1 MVFVSTA
8 RGVARAGR
16 LRLRTQL
23 LLLQVLIV
31 LATVSV
37 VGAASVYV
45 QQQRIRE
52 SSQEQMIGVARS
64 VASLPTIVE
73 AMDDPDPARTIQPIA
88 ELIRKASGVTY
99 VVVTDDRGFRYSH
112 PNPELIG
119 EMVTTDPTPL
129 ESGQMYTGTQT
140 GSLGKSWRVK
150 LPIVDDDG
158 TVIGMASVGILESEL
173 RADLIDD
180 VWWLLAFVLGATVLG
195 TLLAVLV
202 SRLVWRRIHRV
213 EPEEIAALLETR
225 DAMLH
230 GIGEGIVAMDQQGR
244 IALLNDEA
252 QRLLGVDG
260 GVVGQPA
267 AEVLDVTLLNH
278 LESRSDDDNLVLAGE
293 RVLLALRRPAKVDGH
308 EVGTVIILRDRTEL
322 RETLRTLEG
331 ARDVAQALRVQR
343 HEFSNRLHVISGLLE
358 LGKVD
363 DAVRFI
369 NRDTAGTVGQAPAAP
384 GIEDPEIQALLQQKA
399 QIGAERGI
407 RLVVDPTS
415 RHSFDGT
422 SDVLTV
428 VGNLIDNAMEAVSH
442 DGVVSVSLQR
452 EGDRL
457 RIVVEDDGPGI
468 PSEQLARIFE
478 PGVTSKA
485 SQGRPVRGIGLA
497 LVTRIARRRD
507 GSAVASSPAGGG
519 ARFEVV
525 LEVAPSGVGDP
536 VGTWP

>member
-8 RGVARAGR
+8 RGVARAPR

-31 LATVSV
+31 LATVAV

-99 VVVTDDRGFRYSH
+99 VVVTDDRGYRYSH
-112 PNPELIG
+112 PDPDRIG

-129 ESGQMYTGTQT
+129 ADGQMYTGTQT
-140 GSLGKSWRVK
+140 GSLGESWRVK
-150 LPIVDDDG
+150 LPIVDDEG

-173 RADLIDD
+173 RADLFDD
-180 VWWLLAFVLGATVLG
+180 VWWLVAFVLGATVLG
-195 TLLAVLV
+195 TVLAALV

-230 GIGEGIVAMDQQGR
+230 GIGEGIVALDQHDR
-244 IALLNDEA
+244 VALVNDEA
-252 QRLLGVDG
+252 QRLLGVTGD
-260 GVVGQPA
+260 VVGVPA
-267 AEVLDVTLLNH
+267 SEVLDVTLLNH
-278 LESRSDDDNLVLAGE
+278 LDSGSADDSLVLAGE
-293 RVLLALRRPAKVDGH
+293 RVLLALRRPATVDGH

-358 LGKVD
+358 LGHVEE
-363 DAVRFI
+363 AVRFI
-369 NRDTAGTVGQAPAAP
+369 NRDTAAAAGQGPSAP
-384 GIEDPEIQALLQQKA
+384 GIEDPEVHALLRQKA
-399 QIGAERGI
+399 QIGAERDI
-407 RLVVDPTS
+407 RLVVDPGS
-415 RHSFDGT
+415 SHRFDGT

-428 VGNLIDNAMEAVSH
+428 LGNLVDNAMEAVSH
-442 DGVVSVSLQR
+442 DGVVSVSLR
-452 EGDRL
+452 SGDDRV

-468 PSEQLARIFE
+468 PAEQLGRIFE

-485 SQGRPVRGIGLA
+485 SESRPVRGIGLA
-497 LVTRIARRRD
+497 LVTRIAQRRG
-507 GSAVASSPAGGG
+507 GSAVATSPAGGG

-525 LEVAPSGVGDP
+525 LEAVPSAAGEP
-536 VGTWP
+536 VGRPS

>member
-1 MVFVSTA
+1 MVFVSTPRGLA
-8 RGVARAGR
+8 RSRQ

-31 LATVSV
+31 LATVTV
-37 VGAASVYV
+37 VGVASVYV

-73 AMDDPDPARTIQPIA
+73 AMDDPRPSRTIQPIA

-99 VVVTDDRGFRYSH
+99 VVVTDDQGIRYSH
-112 PNPELIG
+112 PDADRIG

-129 ESGQMYTGTQT
+129 ESGEMYTGTQT
-140 GSLGKSWRVK
+140 GSLGESWRVK

-158 TVIGMASVGILESEL
+158 TVIGMASVGILESDL
-173 RADLIDD
+173 RADLFDD
-180 VWWLLAFVLGATVLG
+180 LWWLVAFVLGATVLG
-195 TLLAVLV
+195 TLLAALV
-202 SRLVWRRIHRV
+202 SRVVWRRIHQV

-230 GIGEGIVAMDQQGR
+230 GIGEGIVALDQHGR
-244 IALLNDEA
+244 VALVNDEA
-252 QRLLGVDG
+252 QRLLDVDG
-260 GVVGQPA
+260 SVVGVPA

-278 LESRSDDDNLVLAGE
+278 VESRSADDGLVLAGE
-293 RVLLALRRPAKVDGH
+293 RVLLALRRPAIVDGH

-322 RETLRTLEG
+322 RETLRNLEG
-331 ARDVAQALRVQR
+331 ARDLAHALQVQR

-358 LGKVD
+358 LGHVD
-363 DAVRFI
+363 EAVRFI
-369 NRDTAGTVGQAPAAP
+369 NRGRAAAVSRSPSVP
-384 GIEDPEIQALLQQKA
+384 GIEDPEVEALLLQKA

-407 RLVVDPTS
+407 RLEVDPGSTH
-415 RHSFDGT
+415 RFDGT

-428 VGNLIDNAMEAVSH
+428 LGNLIDNAMEAVTH

-452 EGDRL
+452 EGDRV
-457 RIVVEDDGPGI
+457 RVVVEDDGPGI
-468 PSEQLARIFE
+468 SPEQGTRIFE

-485 SQGRPVRGIGLA
+485 SQERPVRGIGLA
-497 LVTRIARRRD
+497 LVTRIARRRH
-507 GSAVASSPAGGG
+507 GSATATSPADGG

-525 LEVAPSGVGDP
+525 LEAVPGPVEAPVATP
-536 VGTWP
+536 

>member
-8 RGVARAGR
+8 RGAAPGRR

-31 LATVSV
+31 LATVTV
-37 VGAASVYV
+37 VASASVYV
-45 QQQRIRE
+45 QQQQIRE

-99 VVVTDDRGFRYSH
+99 VVVTDDRGYRYSH
-112 PNPELIG
+112 PDPDRIG

-129 ESGQMYTGTQT
+129 ESGEMYTGTQT
-140 GSLGKSWRVK
+140 GSLGESWRVK
-150 LPIVDDDG
+150 LPIVADDG
-158 TVIGMASVGILESEL
+158 TVIGMASVGVLESEL
-173 RADLIDD
+173 RADLFDD
-180 VWWLLAFVLGATVLG
+180 LWWLVAFVLGAAVLG
-195 TLLAVLV
+195 TLLAALV

-230 GIGEGIVAMDQQGR
+230 GIGEGIVALDQNGR
-244 IALLNDEA
+244 VALVNDEA

-260 GVVGQPA
+260 SVVGAPA
-267 AEVLDVTLLNH
+267 SDVLDVTLLH
-278 LESRSDDDNLVLAGE
+278 HIESGSADDSLVLAGE
-293 RVLLALRRPAKVDGH
+293 RVLLAVRRPATVDGR

-322 RETLRTLEG
+322 RETLQNLEG
-331 ARDVAQALRVQR
+331 ARDLAQALRVQR

-358 LGKVD
+358 LGHVD
-363 DAVRFI
+363 EAVRFV
-369 NRDTAGTVGQAPAAP
+369 NRGSASAGDRSPSVP
-384 GIEDPEIQALLQQKA
+384 GIEDPEVDALLLQKA
-399 QIGAERGI
+399 QIGAERDI
-407 RLVVDPTS
+407 RLVVDPDSTH
-415 RHSFDGT
+415 RFDGT

-442 DGVVSVSLQR
+442 DGVVSVSLRR
-452 EGDRL
+452 EDDRV

-468 PSEQLARIFE
+468 PDGEASRIFE

-485 SQGRPVRGIGLA
+485 APDRPVRGIGLA
-497 LVTRIARRRD
+497 LVTRIARRRN
-507 GSAVASSPAGGG
+507 GSAVATRPSGGG

-525 LEVAPSGVGDP
+525 LEAVPDP
-536 VGTWP
+536 VAVP